1 METRQDT
8 YTDDDAAKH
17 GQGVRTQVI
26 ARRAE
31 LEARLAELQNSE
43 QQGAPAVEA
52 IELALATL
60 TELLPGDLDHITPSI
75 ALPLTHWLE
84 SNKHLG
90 LIDHDEKLGVSKTKQ
105 RRSKKRSS

>member
-1 METRQDT
+1 METTQEKHMDN
-8 YTDDDAAKH
+8 DAAKH
-17 GQGVRTQVI
+17 GQGVRTQVL

-31 LEARLAELQNSE
+31 LETRLAELRNSE

-60 TELLPGDLDHITPSI
+60 TELLPADLDHILPSV

-84 SNKHLG
+84 TNKHLG
-90 LIDHDEKLGVSKTKQ
+90 LVDHDEKLGVATA
-105 RRSKKRSS
+105 KKRRVKKRIS